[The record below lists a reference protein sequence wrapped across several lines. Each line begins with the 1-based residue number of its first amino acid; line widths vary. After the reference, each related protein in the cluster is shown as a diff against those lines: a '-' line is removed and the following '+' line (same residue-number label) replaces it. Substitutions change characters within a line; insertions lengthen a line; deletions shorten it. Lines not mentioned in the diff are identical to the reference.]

1 MLALVQRLS
10 SIVHEQLKLAHVREA
25 QNPAKACYVETHNST
40 KGDSDPCGSSHQAG
54 ETFLSFQDD
63 RCR

>member
-10 SIVHEQLKLAHVREA
+10 SIVQEQLKLAHVREA

-40 KGDSDPCGSSHQAG
+40 KGDSDPCSHLAG
-54 ETFLSFQDD
+54 ETFLSFQID